1 MAGYDKVASLMTG
14 DKGLSIFRS
23 FKKLNATNL
32 LYLQAE
38 ITLKENELKG
48 IIQEDQDSQD
58 PYREKFSGSVL
69 YLKGVGEPS
78 EQWEKW
84 LELRELLEKYSEFS
98 YYSDP
103 SVRAIVRVSVHCGIN
118 QCAYPQTLHWRS
130 MASSFGI
137 KRRISEI

>member
-1 MAGYDKVASLMTG
+1 MLSLHELEAKPLKTEMAGYDKVASLMTG

-38 ITLKENELKG
+38 ITLKEKELKG

-69 YLKGVGEPS
+69 FLKGAGEPS

-98 YYSDP
+98 YYSDSP
-103 SVRAIVRVSVHCGIN
+103 PFVQSF
-118 QCAYPQTLHWRS
+118 AYLSTVV
-130 MASSFGI
+130 
-137 KRRISEI
+137 